1 MKTNLKLFLLGVLMS
16 MSFLSFSQDWS
27 NVKLDPIKEKKFLP
41 YLELRHGGAE
51 ATKKWKEENKYEYVK
66 QMWYFTESF
75 KIKRNAQ
82 TTGVTIDEAGI
93 DITRFEAERKAN
105 EETVI
110 NLPGFKDAIVLL
122 PSKDC
127 FYIYK

>member
-27 NVKLDPIKEKKFLP
+27 KVKLDPVKEKKFLP
-41 YLELRHGGAE
+41 YLEMRHGGAE

-75 KIKRNAQ
+75 YVKRNQ
-82 TTGVTIDEAGI
+82 NSEGVVLDESIIDV
-93 DITRFEAERKAN
+93 TRFETERKQTA
-105 EETVI
+105 ETTVVI
-110 NLPGFKDAIVLL
+110 PGFKDVIVLL
-122 PSKDC
+122 PAQNC

>member
-16 MSFLSFSQDWS
+16 MSFMSFSQDWS
-27 NVKLDPIKEKKFLP
+27 KVRIDPIKEKKFLP
-41 YLELRHGGAE
+41 YLELRHAGAE

-75 KIKRNAQ
+75 YVKRNHTAS
-82 TTGVTIDEAGI
+82 GNVLDESLIDV
-93 DITRFEAERKAN
+93 TRFEKERKLDQ
-105 EETVI
+105 ETVVT
-110 NLPGFKDAIVLL
+110 LPGFKDAIVLL

>member
-1 MKTNLKLFLLGVLMS
+1 MKTNLKLFLLSVLMS
-16 MSFLSFSQDWS
+16 MSFFSFSQDWS
-27 NVKLDPIKEKKFLP
+27 KVKLDPIKEKKFLP

-51 ATKKWKEENKYEYVK
+51 ATKKWKEENKYDYVK

-75 KIKRNAQ
+75 SIKRNAQ
-82 TTGVTIDEAGI
+82 TTGVAIDEAGI
-93 DITRFEAERKAN
+93 DITRYEVERKQN

-110 NLPGFKDAIVLL
+110 NLPGFKDAIVLK
-122 PSKDC
+122 PAKDC